1 MGIKTNYKHT
11 LSASCI
17 GYVTQAVVN
26 NFAPLLFLTFQSTYG
41 ISLEKITLLVTLN
54 FVLQL
59 FIDLASA
66 KFIDKI
72 GYRTAIVT
80 AHIFA
85 GAGLASF
92 SFLPDLMPDPYV
104 GLIVCVSLCAIGG
117 GLDEVLISSIV
128 ESCPTKRKSA
138 VMSFLHSFY
147 SWGSVL
153 VVALSTVFFA
163 VFGIENWKWL
173 ACIWAVVPLFDANY
187 FVFVPIYN
195 TKEENEKGAKLKQ
208 LFSMKIFWVFAL
220 LMMSAGA
227 AENAMSQW
235 ASAFAESALGVE
247 KAVGDLAGP
256 CMFAVLM
263 GISRTVYAKFSEKIN
278 LPRFM
283 IISAVLCVA
292 SYLLVTFSPYPVI
305 SLVACGLCGFSVGIM
320 WPGTVSIAA
329 KSVKGGGTALFAM
342 MALFGDVGASA
353 GPTLVGF
360 ASGAFGDDLQKGLVF
375 GIVFPVLLLIGII
388 LIGRMRGKET
398 KPLGKIK

>member
-1 MGIKTNYKHT
+1 
-11 LSASCI
+11 
-17 GYVTQAVVN
+17 
-26 NFAPLLFLTFQSTYG
+26 
-41 ISLEKITLLVTLN
+41 
-54 FVLQL
+54 
-59 FIDLASA
+59 
-66 KFIDKI
+66 
-72 GYRTAIVT
+72 
-80 AHIFA
+80 
-85 GAGLASF
+85 
-92 SFLPDLMPDPYV
+92 
-104 GLIVCVSLCAIGG
+104 
-117 GLDEVLISSIV
+117 
-128 ESCPTKRKSA
+128 
-138 VMSFLHSFY
+138 
-147 SWGSVL
+147 
-153 VVALSTVFFA
+153 
-163 VFGIENWKWL
+163 
-173 ACIWAVVPLFDANY
+173 
-187 FVFVPIYN
+187 
-195 TKEENEKGAKLKQ
+195 
-208 LFSMKIFWVFAL
+208 
-220 LMMSAGA
+220 
-227 AENAMSQW
+227 
-235 ASAFAESALGVE
+235 
-247 KAVGDLAGP
+247 
-256 CMFAVLM
+256 MFAVLM